1 MGDTFLDTRKI
12 LEPPHRES
20 HLLTTWLEQWEEL
33 HGPLGAD
40 GAGTDIGRDLERFR
54 DTSGRLLLVPL
65 FSDVETTQCEEED
78 GRRRNTETERRTKR
92 LILPQI

>member
-1 MGDTFLDTRKI
+1 MGETFLDTRKI
-12 LEPPHRES
+12 LDPPHRES
-20 HLLTTWLEQWEEL
+20 HLLTTWLV
-33 HGPLGAD
+33 GGAPRALGAD

-78 GRRRNTETERRTKR
+78 GRRRNTGTERRTTR

>member
-1 MGDTFLDTRKI
+1 MGDTFLDTRR
-12 LEPPHRES
+12 EPPAHDLAGTVGGAPRA
-20 HLLTTWLEQWEEL
+20 
-33 HGPLGAD
+33 LGAD

-78 GRRRNTETERRTKR
+78 GRRQNTETERRTKR